1 MNRREFLK
9 SAFAFTALGSV
20 SRLAAQ
26 VAPKTAEEV
35 AEAIKTGKVTRRP
48 YKNTDITLPLLGYGL
63 MRMPKL
69 DPAKQEI
76 DLATGQNLID
86 RAMEAGVNYFDTA
99 YVYHGGD
106 SEKFAGKALKKY
118 PRESYFLVTKM
129 PVRNVASE
137 ADVDRIFKEQLER
150 CQTEY
155 FDFYLLHNL
164 NKDQWPKVEQYKI
177 YDYLKEQQ
185 KAGKIRRLGF
195 SFHDEPEILETIAA
209 AHEWD
214 FAQIQLNYFDW
225 DAYRSREQYEVLT
238 KRGIPVVVME
248 PLRGGTLASLNPEA
262 TEIFRKADPN
272 ASTASWAFRYVAS
285 LPNVM
290 TVLSGMTYAE
300 HLEDNIKTFT
310 DFKPLTDEERKV
322 IADALAAYKKS
333 GAVPCTGCRYCMP
346 CPMGVD
352 IPRIFA
358 LYNQY
363 KSSGNAWSFVGT
375 YSNMAETSRAS
386 ACVKCGACLSKCPQK
401 INIPE
406 KLEMIQKEYE
416 SLKK

>member
-1 MNRREFLK
+1 
-9 SAFAFTALGSV
+9 
-20 SRLAAQ
+20 
-26 VAPKTAEEV
+26 
-35 AEAIKTGKVTRRP
+35 
-48 YKNTDITLPLLGYGL
+48 

-333 GAVPCTGCRYCMP
+333 GAVPCTGCRYCT
-346 CPMGVD
+346 
-352 IPRIFA
+352 R
-358 LYNQY
+358 
-363 KSSGNAWSFVGT
+363 
-375 YSNMAETSRAS
+375 
-386 ACVKCGACLSKCPQK
+386 
-401 INIPE
+401 
-406 KLEMIQKEYE
+406 
-416 SLKK
+416 